1 MQADRV
7 DQSALGFDY
16 QSKMEKHESQK
27 GQQTDR
33 KATGRQ
39 TDGQRGRQRGRHG
52 EADKN
57 HPISKNG

>member
-33 KATGRQ
+33 KATGGADRGADMERQ
-39 TDGQRGRQRGRHG
+39 TKTILFQRMV
-52 EADKN
+52 E
-57 HPISKNG
+57 